1 MSKVIRIPD
10 RSQWDFRQK
19 CVFRNRPVQIRGEDG
34 RLTGYPCIVL
44 YEEET
49 DIPVYYTGLERYLC
63 HLARGQVLDEKTLS
77 ARAYAVCHFLNY
89 VLRETEI
96 RSLHE
101 CTIDV
106 IRGFLK
112 ASRTK
117 ADGEIGRAHV

>member
-63 HLARGQVLDEKTLS
+63 HLARGQMLDEKTLS
-77 ARAYAVCHFLNY
+77 ASPYVPPLVHDVPSDKGRADEWGDHAVA
-89 VLRETEI
+89 
-96 RSLHE
+96 
-101 CTIDV
+101 
-106 IRGFLK
+106 RGFK
-112 ASRTK
+112 P
-117 ADGEIGRAHV
+117 GINE